1 MGIGLDIVADDGSS
15 LMTKYSR
22 NQAQHGGYEDSF
34 IISFD
39 YSASETSSYN
49 FSFQDTSTEFAYK
62 KELQGLNIDVT
73 SNFDFF
79 KDEPDY
85 GLYLKAYSHY

>member
-1 MGIGLDIVADDGSS
+1 
-15 LMTKYSR
+15 MTKYTR
-22 NQAQHGGYEDSF
+22 NQAKEGGYDDNF

-39 YSASETSSYN
+39 YSASGTSSYN
-49 FSFQDTSTEFAYK
+49 FSLKDTSTEFAYK

-79 KDEPDY
+79 KDKPEY